1 METYVILAKLT
12 EKGRQDIQ
20 GIAERRQKNIEEL
33 KRNGIT
39 IVADYALMGDYDF
52 LYVVEAPDNRTIMQ
66 QIVKDSTGGTLVFHT
81 MAAMP
86 LDQFSSIAGHIKEIQ
101 G

>member
-12 EKGRQDIQ
+12 DRGRQDIQ
-20 GIAERRQKNIEEL
+20 GIAERRQKNIEAL
-33 KRNGIT
+33 KQNGIN

-52 LYVVEAPDNRTIMQ
+52 LYIVEAPDNRTIMQ
-66 QIVKDSTGGTLVFHT
+66 QIVKDTAAGTLIFHT
-81 MAAMP
+81 MGAMP
-86 LDQFSSIAGHIKEIQ
+86 LDQFSSIALNTKEMQ